1 MMNPNED
8 KVDEVNDKIPTST
21 VVKRKDESHGYLL
34 NGMKNN
40 KGTRKMFGYKIK
52 LPQPQAEAPELMNTQ
67 TGESNQAQLFSMQ
80 ATDQPSSAGNQAKLT
95 RREVKVRGA
104 RFYCKEE
111 GHFIC
116 QCPKKHLDRVA
127 KKAFKQ
133 NSTSDDPEE
142 IVFTRS
148 KYKVI
153 QTTDE
158 GSRLLDI
165 RVEPREC

>member
-21 VVKRKDESHGYLL
+21 EVKRKDESHRYLL

-40 KGTRKMFGYKIK
+40 KRTRKMFGYKIK
-52 LPQPQAEAPELMNTQ
+52 PPQPQAEAPKLVNTQ
-67 TGESNQAQLFSMQ
+67 TGEPNQAQLFNMQ
-80 ATDQPSSAGNQAKLT
+80 ATDQPSSDGNQAKLT
-95 RREVKVRGA
+95 RREVKARGA
-104 RFYCKEE
+104 CFYCKEE

-116 QCPKKHLDRVA
+116 QCPKKRLDRLA

-133 NSTSDDPEE
+133 NSTSDNAEE

-148 KYKVI
+148 KYKLI
-153 QTTDE
+153 QTSDE
-158 GSRLLDI
+158 SGRLLDI
-165 RVEPREC
+165 RVEPRA

>member
-1 MMNPNED
+1 M
-8 KVDEVNDKIPTST
+8 
-21 VVKRKDESHGYLL
+21 H
-34 NGMKNN
+34 
-40 KGTRKMFGYKIK
+40 
-52 LPQPQAEAPELMNTQ
+52 
-67 TGESNQAQLFSMQ
+67 

-104 RFYCKEE
+104 CFYYKEE

-116 QCPKKHLDRVA
+116 QCPKKCLDRLE

-133 NSTSDDPEE
+133 NSTSDNAEE

-158 GSRLLDI
+158 GGRLLNI
-165 RVEPREC
+165 RVEPRE